1 MITLTRPAY
10 YDNYR
15 YAQYC
20 GLSTDNKSTI
30 SASNGDEYYEI
41 DMAKF
46 FKYNESSHE
55 WIEQPSDAAPIDT
68 GLPPITSETTG
79 HFLSN
84 DGSVTKWQP
93 VASKNFVIQLTKQN
107 DDGTYVADKTFV
119 QIKTAYDEAQN
130 IVIRYDSA
138 QMPLMNVE
146 FASNGD
152 AMFLFGHVEIQTDG
166 QRIVTRAIQYSH
178 SGATDTW
185 SDYDME
191 SDLSEYLPLAGG
203 NMQGALTLA
212 GEPTNDNHAANK
224 KYVDSRN
231 LEVRFTQDA
240 TAGIKTTTEIGEIT
254 QAVIANRTVTAILDG
269 DTYMLISASAADAS
283 FGRVEGNI
291 ITVLRYNPNNGGAW
305 AKEQTSLLELKGGT
319 MTGDIN
325 MGSNAITNVQKIY
338 VDGQANLYLGSVV
351 EKAGTNGVRLTG
363 TTSNEAA
370 FVKPTSQ
377 NEYVPV
383 LVGNPTAPFHA
394 VNLRHLTEPILS
406 DAPASDECISNKKY
420 VDDQVATRVPLQ
432 TANQGQIKA
441 YVQNGSKPDVCLVS
455 DGGMALCLARYT
467 AKGHLIDQT
476 APTENN
482 HLANKQYVDTKVAQ
496 TGGNIS
502 GDLMVGG
509 SLTINGIGATMG
521 TPTQDVDLVNKGYL
535 DSSMSDVVRKSSV
548 TVGANSSVNVS
559 LSNGAYLLTVS
570 DDMHGGLVFV
580 SVYPSGETINGLVN
594 LNNWKCERINSGSGV
609 TLTNSAA
616 SAMTVYITSI
626 GEGTYR

>member
-10 YDNYR
+10 YDKHR

-20 GLSTDNKSTI
+20 GLEKDDKSTI
-30 SASNGDEYYEI
+30 SANNGDEYYEI
-41 DMAKF
+41 DTAKF
-46 FKYNESSHE
+46 FRYNEASHE

-68 GLPPITSETTG
+68 GLPPMTSETVG

-93 VASKNFVIQLTKQN
+93 IASKNFVIQLTKQN

-138 QMPLMNVE
+138 QMSLMSVQ
-146 FASNGD
+146 FAANGD
-152 AMFLFGHVEIQTDG
+152 AVFLFGHVEVQTGG
-166 QRIVTRAIQYSH
+166 QRIVSRAIQYTH
-178 SGATDTW
+178 SGASDTW
-185 SDYDME
+185 TDYDKE
-191 SDLSEYLPLAGG
+191 ADLSTYLSLDGG
-203 NMQGALTLA
+203 AMNGALTLA
-212 GEPTNDNHAANK
+212 GEPTNENHAANK

-231 LEVRFTQDA
+231 LEVRFTQDI
-240 TAGIKTTTEIGEIT
+240 TAGITTSTEIREIT
-254 QAVIANRTVTAILDG
+254 QAVIANRTVTATLDG
-269 DTYMLISASAADAS
+269 DTYMLMSASAADAS
-283 FGRVEGNI
+283 FVNVNGNKVSI
-291 ITVLRYNPNNGGAW
+291 LRYDIDSRTW
-305 AKEQTSLLELKGGT
+305 AKEQTTLLELKGGT
-319 MTGDIN
+319 MTGNIN

-338 VDGQANLYLGSVV
+338 VDGQANLYIGSVV
-351 EKAGTNGVRLTG
+351 EKAGTSGVRLTG

-383 LVGNPTAPFHA
+383 LVGNPTAPNHA
-394 VNLRHLTEPILS
+394 VNLRHLTEPILL

-441 YVQNGSKPDVCLVS
+441 YVQNGDKPDVCLVS
-455 DGGMALCLARYT
+455 DGGMALCMARYT
-467 AKGHLIDQT
+467 AKGHLIDQI

-509 SLTINGIGATMG
+509 SLTINGIGSMMG
-521 TPTQDVDLVNKGYL
+521 TPTQNVDLVNKGYL
-535 DSSMSDVVRKSSV
+535 DSSISDVVRKSSV
-548 TVGANSSVNVS
+548 TVGANSSVNVP

-594 LNNWKCERINSGSGV
+594 LNNWKCERISSGSSV